1 MEFPFNTQYTH
12 SFDGYKTTHL
22 SSLTIML
29 SPSSALVQF
38 VDPRAL
44 RTCSLVLMVALYAEY
59 MCLGDMILS
68 RGSAVDKHM
77 TQERYVL
84 SGWSRLSTIYAQFR
98 GHVHTHASI

>member
-59 MCLGDMILS
+59 MCLGDTILS
-68 RGSAVDKHM
+68 GTA
-77 TQERYVL
+77 TAGLFALLAL
-84 SGWSRLSTIYAQFR
+84 S
-98 GHVHTHASI
+98 VV